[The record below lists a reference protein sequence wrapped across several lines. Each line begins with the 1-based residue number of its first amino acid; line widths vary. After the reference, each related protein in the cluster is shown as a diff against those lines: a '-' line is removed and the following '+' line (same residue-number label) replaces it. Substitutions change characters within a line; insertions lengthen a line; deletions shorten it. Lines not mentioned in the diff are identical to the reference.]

1 MSDVKR
7 YSCETDYDDDGN
19 PFGQMFESP
28 IGDYVDASDYDALQ
42 AKHDKAV
49 ALLSTIMEEA
59 DVYEPT
65 NDGTRNWCPEL
76 SIYLRGNYGLMVTL
90 TPEEYETLKRIANPK
105 E

>member
-1 MSDVKR
+1 MSDVKLYR
-7 YSCETDYDDDGN
+7 AYATELSPEYQGDD
-19 PFGQMFESP
+19 PL
-28 IGDYVDASDYDALQ
+28 VVLASDYAALQ
-42 AKHDKAV
+42 AKHDKAL

-76 SIYLRGNYGLMVTL
+76 SIYLRGNYVLMVTL